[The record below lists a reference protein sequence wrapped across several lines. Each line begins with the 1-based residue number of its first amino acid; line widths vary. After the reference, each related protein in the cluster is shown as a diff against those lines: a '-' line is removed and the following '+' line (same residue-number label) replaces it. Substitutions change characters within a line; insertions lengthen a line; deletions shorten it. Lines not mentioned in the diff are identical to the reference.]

1 MIEISQLTFGYGKH
15 KLFDNLNL
23 SLQPGHIYGLL
34 GMNGA
39 GKSTLLKNIAGL
51 VFPWSGSCQ
60 VNGLSAAKRLPQFLQ
75 ELFFVPEEVYLPAV
89 NAKQFAE
96 STAHFYPKFDHAQFA
111 TILSEFAVPTDRPL
125 TKLSFGQQKKVI
137 IAFGLSTNTSLLI
150 MDEPTNGLDIPSKAQ
165 FRKVIASALTENRC
179 IVISTHQIR
188 DLDNLIDSVLVLHNQ
203 QIIIAQSLDKI
214 AEKINFGIIPAN
226 STHQIYAEEGMSG
239 LNAITVNTNGS
250 YNKVDM
256 ELLFNALITNNKQ
269 LIELLNKPG
278 NEQYIQL

>member
-1 MIEISQLTFGYGKH
+1 MIEISNLTFGYGKD

-51 VFPWSGSCQ
+51 VFPWYGTCT
-60 VNGLSAAKRLPQFLQ
+60 VNGVNADKRLPSFLQ
-75 ELFFVPEEVYLPAV
+75 ELFFVPEEVYLPSV

-96 STAHFYPKFDHAQFA
+96 STGHFYPNFNLGQFINILTEFD
-111 TILSEFAVPTDRPL
+111 VPVDRLL

-165 FRKVIASALTENRC
+165 FRKIIASALTEDRC
-179 IVISTHQIR
+179 IVISTHQVR
-188 DLDNLIDSVLVLHNQ
+188 DLDNLIDTVLVLHNR
-203 QIIIAQSLDKI
+203 QIVLAGSLDDI
-214 AEKINFGIIPAN
+214 ADKVNFISISID
-226 STHQIYAEEGMSG
+226 STDHIYAEENMSG
-239 LNAITVNTNGS
+239 LYAITENTNGS
-250 YNKVDM
+250 YTKVDM
-256 ELLFNALITNNKQ
+256 ELLFNAIISNNTQ
-269 LIELLNKPG
+269 LIEILNKPG
-278 NEQYIQL
+278 HE